1 MIAELARGMLR
12 RPPPTYILLLFLTA
26 ALPLCM
32 GKLRWTIICWVCS
45 IALLSNL
52 ILVARVVY
60 RLPIFVTVNGT
71 EGATVRID
79 AYSTTDNDS
88 LTYNILNDSVPA
100 EYDDYIS
107 VVGNQLVIESVPAGL
122 LPATFF
128 IDVCEWYRAETA
140 SYKYE
145 PLSYLDHYLFRMPC
159 QVLSYAPSRL
169 I

>member
-1 MIAELARGMLR
+1 M
-12 RPPPTYILLLFLTA
+12 
-26 ALPLCM
+26 
-32 GKLRWTIICWVCS
+32 CS
-45 IALLSNL
+45 VALLSNL

-128 IDVCEWYRAETA
+128 IDVCE
-140 SYKYE
+140 
-145 PLSYLDHYLFRMPC
+145 
-159 QVLSYAPSRL
+159 
-169 I
+169 